1 VHSQQLAAES
11 FNFCYLFSKAGVE
24 DMKPFTILSV
34 AVLSFIALGHLLRML
49 FGWEAIINGAHI
61 PLWASA
67 IAFVIFSGLAYM
79 LWRESRPNK

>member
-1 VHSQQLAAES
+1 V
-11 FNFCYLFSKAGVE
+11 NFYYLFSKAGAE
-24 DMKPFTILSV
+24 DMKPFTIMSV

-49 FGWEAIINGAHI
+49 FGWEAIINGVHI

>member
-1 VHSQQLAAES
+1 MFWKELREFLQH
-11 FNFCYLFSKAGVE
+11 FFSKAGAG

-49 FGWEAIINGAHI
+49 FGWEAIINGVHI

-67 IAFVIFSGLAYM
+67 IAVVFFAGLACM
-79 LWRESRPNK
+79 LWRESHPRK